1 MWCHLNKRKKKRRK
15 KKGYGP
21 VDPKPHSILLKKNKI
36 AWSNSWLNSYRF
48 QDATKRNNTKEW
60 PTIFQVRKCIQKS
73 LFWLN
78 SEYFWSSFNILE
90 DVRLQGIRFLSQRM
104 RRENILKHLKLAWHR
119 TPISSLIHIGL
130 STLKLIDLTKRPI
143 KDISQCSGRKTEGHR
158 RNQHFS
164 KRLSTNTFHYVSSNS
179 A

>member
-130 STLKLIDLTKRPI
+130 STLKLIDLTKRPH
-143 KDISQCSGRKTEGHR
+143 KRYISVFRQENWGPQKEPA
-158 RNQHFS
+158 F
-164 KRLSTNTFHYVSSNS
+164 L
-179 A
+179 